1 MHGIRMFSSNLSAGC
16 RMGAPRGVRR
26 GLRHVKCCVIAGFAA
41 LTFIH
46 LCGWTPYAQQKGD
59 SARKDISAQVRLGA
73 RLFNDDRFSSPKGEL
88 PASCSHCHML
98 DEDPQGARAY
108 VDFFSRS
115 WVSWRS
121 KDPRREG

>member
-1 MHGIRMFSSNLSAGC
+1 MHKRMPSLNLPAHWLKYCVLAAFASLLFTHPCDRVAG
-16 RMGAPRGVRR
+16 
-26 GLRHVKCCVIAGFAA
+26 
-41 LTFIH
+41 
-46 LCGWTPYAQQKGD
+46 AQQKD
-59 SARKDISAQVRLGA
+59 KSSQIRLGA
-73 RLFNDDRFSSPKGEL
+73 RLFNDDRFSSSNGDL